1 MLEIGQKIPLK
12 IRRLAKKL
20 VNNEVKA
27 KGVQYGSYFD
37 GLTQNILEDE
47 EDFVLYK
54 ILEAII
60 RDGHNMRGFYAH
72 QMPLN
77 NLVEFTNGKDGIF
90 NALVLNTKN
99 DTDNWNVIWECQLSD
114 NLFIVHTKETDTI
127 AEAIKRS
134 KPYMKAVRQ
143 S

>member
-1 MLEIGQKIPLK
+1 MLEIGQKIPFK

-20 VNNEVKA
+20 ANNEVKV
-27 KGVQYGSYFD
+27 KGAQYGSYFD
-37 GLTQNILEDE
+37 GLKQNALENE

-60 RDGHNMRGFYAH
+60 RDGHNMRGFYAN
-72 QMPLN
+72 QMPLD

-90 NALVLNTKN
+90 NALVLNEKH

-114 NLFIVHTKETDTI
+114 DLFVIHTEETDTI
-127 AEAIKRS
+127 AEAIKRG
-134 KPYMKAVRQ
+134 KPYMKAVHQ
-143 S
+143 L

>member
-1 MLEIGQKIPLK
+1 MLGIGQKIPFK

-20 VNNEVKA
+20 ANNEVKA

-37 GLTQNILEDE
+37 GLTQNTLEDE

-60 RDGHNMRGFYAH
+60 HDGHNMRGFYAH

-90 NALVLNTKN
+90 NALVLNK
-99 DTDNWNVIWECQLSD
+99 
-114 NLFIVHTKETDTI
+114 K
-127 AEAIKRS
+127 
-134 KPYMKAVRQ
+134 
-143 S
+143 